1 MAYYMVQISY
11 PQDSIKAMAATPQHR
26 SAKAEK
32 LFGAM
37 GGKLHRF
44 FFAFGDHDAVIA
56 GELPDNVTMAAC
68 STAVSAAG
76 FGRSAPNPRGP
87 GRGVFNPRGPA
98 PFVHCQFLRDS
109 PLWVE
114 VIKKQTI

>member
-26 SAKAEK
+26 SPKAEK

-44 FFAFGDHDAVIA
+44 FFD
-56 GELPDNVTMAAC
+56 
-68 STAVSAAG
+68 SAIMT
-76 FGRSAPNPRGP
+76 P
-87 GRGVFNPRGPA
+87 
-98 PFVHCQFLRDS
+98 
-109 PLWVE
+109 
-114 VIKKQTI
+114 

>member
-68 STAVSAAG
+68 SMAVSAAG
-76 FGRSAPNPRGP
+76 FGRSAPNPPWAGAGCFQP
-87 GRGVFNPRGPA
+87 SGAGSFCSLSIPA
-98 PFVHCQFLRDS
+98 RFPAVG
-109 PLWVE
+109 
-114 VIKKQTI
+114 